1 MIYGNRAGANAV
13 RAGIVIQLRTTIRI
27 RHGACLESREL
38 CSEGG
43 SMNDARLKGLFR
55 RILTSPAGLTDH
67 QQQLIRASFENLLP
81 VQETATALFCGRLS
95 ALDPE
100 LGVLFKDQ
108 MKQQS
113 LMAVMGTVVDN
124 SRCLRGL
131 FPALR
136 DLGRR
141 QDGYGV
147 VDRDYDTVAAALIW
161 TLEQA
166 LGADFT
172 AETRKAWMVCYR
184 ILSDEMKFAAS
195 ESKAPFLP
203 PC

>member
-1 MIYGNRAGANAV
+1 
-13 RAGIVIQLRTTIRI
+13 
-27 RHGACLESREL
+27 
-38 CSEGG
+38 
-43 SMNDARLKGLFR
+43 MNDTGLKGLFR
-55 RILTSPAGLTDH
+55 RILTSSAGLTGH
-67 QQQLIRASFENLLP
+67 QQQLIRTSFEDLLRA
-81 VQETATALFCGRLS
+81 QETAAALFYGRLS
-95 ALDPE
+95 TLDPE

-108 MKQQS
+108 MKEQS
-113 LMAVMGTVVDN
+113 LMAVMGKVVDN
-124 SRCLRGL
+124 SRCLSGL

-136 DLGRR
+136 ALGRR

-161 TLEQA
+161 TLKQG
-166 LGADFT
+166 LGAGFT
-172 AETRKAWMVCYR
+172 AETREAWTVCYR

>member
-1 MIYGNRAGANAV
+1 
-13 RAGIVIQLRTTIRI
+13 
-27 RHGACLESREL
+27 
-38 CSEGG
+38 
-43 SMNDARLKGLFR
+43 MNDARLKGLFR

-161 TLEQA
+161 TLEQG

-172 AETRKAWMVCYR
+172 AETRKAWMVC
-184 ILSDEMKFAAS
+184 LSYFVGRDEVRRERKQGTVPAPVLSARHIWPSAAS
-195 ESKAPFLP
+195 DCSLTLRSRFGEV
-203 PC
+203 

>member
-1 MIYGNRAGANAV
+1 
-13 RAGIVIQLRTTIRI
+13 
-27 RHGACLESREL
+27 
-38 CSEGG
+38 
-43 SMNDARLKGLFR
+43 MNDTGLKGLFR
-55 RILTSPAGLTDH
+55 RILTSSAGLTGH
-67 QQQLIRASFENLLP
+67 QQQLIRTSFEDLLRA
-81 VQETATALFCGRLS
+81 QETAAALFYGRLS
-95 ALDPE
+95 TLDPE

-108 MKQQS
+108 MKEQS

-124 SRCLRGL
+124 SRCLSGL

-136 DLGRR
+136 ALGRR

-161 TLEQA
+161 TLEQG
-166 LGADFT
+166 LGAGFT
-172 AETRKAWMVCYR
+172 AETREAWTVCYR